1 MKEKHT
7 TEQVIEFKKIA
18 KYFND
23 YVIIDF
29 NNQNSLKEYFR
40 KQSEDL
46 VNIVLSSLIKIA
58 KNDQDT
64 SMMKVF
70 TALVINNLVTEKK
83 ITDVL
88 KNLKEMQR
96 MGVLLE
102 FDKTLMDALKLIVG

>member
-29 NNQNSLKEYFR
+29 NNQNSLKEHFR

-46 VNIVLSSLIKIA
+46 VNIILPSLIRIGKT
-58 KNDQDT
+58 DQNT

-70 TALVINNLVTEKK
+70 TSLIINNLATEKK

-102 FDKTLMDALKLIVG
+102 FDKILMGVLKLILG

>member
-29 NNQNSLKEYFR
+29 KNQNSLKEYFR

-46 VNIVLSSLIKIA
+46 VNIVLPSVIKIA
-58 KNDQDT
+58 KIDKDI

-70 TALVINNLVTEKK
+70 TGLVINNLVTEKK
-83 ITDVL
+83 LTDVL

-102 FDKTLMDALKLIVG
+102 FDETIMDALKLIVG

>member
-46 VNIVLSSLIKIA
+46 VNIVLPSLIKIA
-58 KNDQDT
+58 KIDQDS

-88 KNLKEMQR
+88 KNLKES
-96 MGVLLE
+96 
-102 FDKTLMDALKLIVG
+102 LIN

>member
-1 MKEKHT
+1 MKEKQT
-7 TEQVIEFKKIA
+7 TEQVIEFKKVA

-29 NNQNSLKEYFR
+29 NNPNSTKEYFR

-46 VNIVLSSLIKIA
+46 VNIILPSLIKIG

-83 ITDVL
+83 
-88 KNLKEMQR
+88 
-96 MGVLLE
+96 LLT
-102 FDKTLMDALKLIVG
+102 F

>member
-23 YVIIDF
+23 YIIIDF
-29 NNQNSLKEYFR
+29 YNQNSLKEYFR

-46 VNIVLSSLIKIA
+46 VNIVLPSFIEIA

-64 SMMKVF
+64 SMMKV
-70 TALVINNLVTEKK
+70 
-83 ITDVL
+83 
-88 KNLKEMQR
+88 
-96 MGVLLE
+96 LL
-102 FDKTLMDALKLIVG
+102 L

>member
-29 NNQNSLKEYFR
+29 NNQNSLKEYFK

-46 VNIVLSSLIKIA
+46 VNIVLPSLIKIA

-64 SMMKVF
+64 SMMRVF
-70 TALVINNLVTEKK
+70 TSLVINNLVTEKK

-102 FDKTLMDALKLIVG
+102 FDNTLMDALKLIVG